1 MSIYRTIYASQEAF
15 LAHSEKIYEERLFS
29 SRRAKSSKGHD
40 CQKFQRNAAVRRAPG
55 LLKTI
60 VKPHRFQLNYH
71 IKERCVRNME
81 FQ

>member
-1 MSIYRTIYASQEAF
+1 MLTFELSYVHLHDNLRIAEAF
-15 LAHSEKIYEERLFS
+15 LAHSEKIYEKRLFS

-71 IKERCVRNME
+71 IKER
-81 FQ
+81 